1 MLSQVSRRALSVRS
15 FSTSRIAFAAPPSGG
30 KDSFRE
36 KENAEEAAYV
46 RKHEAEQLAK
56 LREELAKQKTKIAE
70 LEESINK
77 K

>member
-15 FSTSRIAFAAPPSGG
+15 FSTSRIAFAAPPGG

-70 LEESINK
+70 LEETLNK